1 MVCVKN
7 VCPYGAIIEISR
19 PCERSCALNAIHAG
33 ADRKAKIDT
42 SKCVECGSCR
52 SACPFG
58 AIDERSNIVQI
69 IQAIRAG
76 QRVHALLA
84 PSFIG
89 QMGFKVTPPQI
100 VAALKRWDSPR
111 LKKLQSELI

>member
-1 MVCVKN
+1 M
-7 VCPYGAIIEISR
+7 
-19 PCERSCALNAIHAG
+19 
-33 ADRKAKIDT
+33 
-42 SKCVECGSCR
+42 ECGSCR

-100 VAALKRWDSPR
+100 VAALKKMGFAAIEEVAVGADMTALHERIYGKSSGTPKIYD
-111 LKKLQSELI
+111 